1 MRIKAKI
8 LLNFEIFKKLLEIS
22 AFLKIEA
29 KAFEAGDYL
38 NIFFRFL
45 FLFFALFFFGSFSYN
60 KFSYKKMCSAMEVIS
75 LIRP

>member
-29 KAFEAGDYL
+29 KASEAGDYL

-45 FLFFALFFFGSFSYN
+45 FLFFALFFLAHF
-60 KFSYKKMCSAMEVIS
+60 
-75 LIRP
+75 LITNFLIKNV